1 MKIKL
6 AGLIFGVIFLAA
18 MPAMAGSV
26 SINFNTPGGQLGTS
40 QTYTGN
46 SVTVTASGYVCDATS
61 AVSASLS
68 NCASS
73 DLYGKNSGGAETG
86 LGLFG
91 EGGGQNEVG
100 WDNSTHDYVLGLDIS
115 SLFQAGA
122 TSLTLNFGSVQ
133 YGENY
138 TIYGFAAN
146 PFTGSVTL
154 SSPLIT
160 FNQTVNEGELG
171 SSTISL
177 NASDQFLVI
186 TSQAGNVLLESASSG
201 SPTPEPGTLV
211 LFGSGLLL
219 VGFGMRRRFGS
230 HSA

>member
-1 MKIKL
+1 MRTRFAIL
-6 AGLIFGVIFLAA
+6 VLTALFITAAPAFASGVNISFQ
-18 MPAMAGSV
+18 
-26 SINFNTPGGQLGTS
+26 NPGGQLGTS

-46 SVTVTASGYVCDATS
+46 SVTVTASGYVCDASS
-61 AVSASLS
+61 AGSASLS

-73 DLYGKNSGGAETG
+73 DLFGKNSGGAETG

-91 EGGGQNEVG
+91 EAGGQNEIG
-100 WDNSTHDYVLGLDIS
+100 WDDSTHDYVLGLDIS

-122 TSLTLNFGSVQ
+122 TSMTLNFGSVQ

-160 FNQTVNEGELG
+160 FNQMVNEGELG

-177 NASDQFLVI
+177 NSNDQFLVI
-186 TSQAGNVLLESASSG
+186 TSQSGNVLLESASSG

-211 LFGSGLLL
+211 LLGSGLLV
-219 VGFGMRRRFGS
+219 VGFGLRRRFVIPS
-230 HSA
+230 E